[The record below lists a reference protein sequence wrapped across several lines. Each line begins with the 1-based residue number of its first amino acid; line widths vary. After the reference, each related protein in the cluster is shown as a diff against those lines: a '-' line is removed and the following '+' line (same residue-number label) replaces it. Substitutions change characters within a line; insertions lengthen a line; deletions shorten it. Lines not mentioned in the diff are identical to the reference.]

1 MSPPCLQR
9 IHATIPPHHVYHFIR
24 RVGLRDRLVYP
35 GPRLDGL
42 KPFPAVLTPVRF
54 YGKHLHQRRVLV
66 DGDRG
71 VEADAPSTPELPRA
85 HCERRHDR
93 YDDRGTAGS
102 HLTCWSEAAPIA

>member
-42 KPFPAVLTPVRF
+42 KPFPAVLRPVRF

-66 DGDRG
+66 DGKRG
-71 VEADAPSTPELPRA
+71 VEVDAASMPEVPWLD
-85 HCERRHDR
+85 CERRYGFR
-93 YDDRGTAGS
+93 IATLQIS
-102 HLTCWSEAAPIA
+102 AAIRM